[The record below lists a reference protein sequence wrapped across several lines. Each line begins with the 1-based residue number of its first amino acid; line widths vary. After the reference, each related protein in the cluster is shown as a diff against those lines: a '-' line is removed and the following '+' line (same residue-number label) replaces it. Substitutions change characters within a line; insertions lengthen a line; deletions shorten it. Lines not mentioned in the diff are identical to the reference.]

1 MVSPQR
7 GAGVTGGCRD
17 AGDQSTCQVV
27 KLCPRHYNISRVIR
41 LDAQCRVLWW
51 LPGGY
56 GSSISEFF
64 DEGRDCVVDS
74 DGSKR
79 CLIVFFRAFSMHLPR
94 IQCHR
99 VQSVRRLNSET
110 EFTLRSSPCMPP
122 RHKYQWVTF
131 VPKDPYDP

>member
-1 MVSPQR
+1 MPGWDHRVDLP
-7 GAGVTGGCRD
+7 GGEALSAALQHFPRD
-17 AGDQSTCQVV
+17 PLG
-27 KLCPRHYNISRVIR
+27 CPV
-41 LDAQCRVLWW
+41 LWWLWW

-79 CLIVFFRAFSMHLPR
+79 CLIVFFRGFSMHLPR

-131 VPKDPYDP
+131 VPKDLYDP